1 MEINDYVLL
10 IIKGENKTQSVY
22 SYNYNPNTKKW
33 DIRFNN
39 GKLYSYSYN
48 NVVVLKY
55 SEQIPF
61 ENIQVLFNGQK
72 LNNIKRIWSF
82 KDKRSIY
89 EYWKIQYQNGF
100 EVVYNRNRL
109 EVINDCRIVKNS
121 SDIFSYI
128 KELSSLFDFV
138 KNRYGEN
145 VRSEERRVGKECRS
159 RWSPYH

>member
-61 ENIQVLFNGQK
+61 SKAKFSNC
-72 LNNIKRIWSF
+72 S
-82 KDKRSIY
+82 
-89 EYWKIQYQNGF
+89 
-100 EVVYNRNRL
+100 YN
-109 EVINDCRIVKNS
+109 
-121 SDIFSYI
+121 F
-128 KELSSLFDFV
+128 ELSI
-138 KNRYGEN
+138 K
-145 VRSEERRVGKECRS
+145 
-159 RWSPYH
+159 